1 MSNPTS
7 PADHLVELIQSS
19 RLVKFTSQEKA
30 MLDDIS
36 CLEADGHL
44 LCSARIAVRGRN
56 GHLIVSSP
64 HKVTEG
70 LIQFFTPTE
79 TESCCVLP
87 LEVIE
92 GVYFTQ

>member
-1 MSNPTS
+1 MSNPKS

-19 RLVKFTSQEKA
+19 RLVKFTTQEKT
-30 MLDDIS
+30 MLADVG
-36 CLEADGHL
+36 CLEDDGQL
-44 LCSARIAVRGRN
+44 LSSARIAVRGRN
-56 GHLIVSSP
+56 GHMIVSSP

-87 LEVIE
+87 LDVIE